1 MICFHEIFAKDHK
14 SKEKRDLNN
23 LAFSR
28 IFWRMEKKGKIK
40 YKWVFNIVNTFTN
53 FCIGGGKKEFENEK
67 ITVIVRFHEIF
78 ALWKKEEY
86 IQVLTYFDET
96 FAVFSR
102 KRNITL
108 HFFNFLGSIG
118 RRIAVPLQSEK
129 RCIKVQPYEMLFWSQ
144 KGQPHKNSW
153 SWNYPCHSI

>member
-23 LAFSR
+23 LSSVFTN
-28 IFWRMEKKGKIK
+28 FLKNGKKGKIK

-78 ALWKKEEY
+78 AL
-86 IQVLTYFDET
+86 
-96 FAVFSR
+96 
-102 KRNITL
+102 
-108 HFFNFLGSIG
+108 
-118 RRIAVPLQSEK
+118 
-129 RCIKVQPYEMLFWSQ
+129 
-144 KGQPHKNSW
+144 
-153 SWNYPCHSI
+153 